1 MDLRTYKTVKR
12 KVEDKVICDVC
23 GKTCTNDYYEKE
35 YATVEACW
43 GYGSKQDGS
52 KFDIQLCENCFGDM
66 LGWMTKKR
74 KEYLG
79 PFNYP
84 YDVDPFRGVNSDL

>member
-1 MDLRTYKTVKR
+1 MKTYKKVTK

-23 GKTCTNDYYEKE
+23 GKICTNDNYGSE
-35 YATVEACW
+35 YATVEALW
-43 GYGSKQDGS
+43 GYSSSRDGE

-66 LGWMTKKR
+66 LGWMRNKR

-79 PFNYP
+79 PFSFPHNK
-84 YDVDPFRGVNSDL
+84 DQLKG